1 MDWEIRNKSNGL
13 HKEGSLIPKKKET
26 HCTNHRLQRLL
37 STQICWA
44 PPTIEWMLI
53 LQPHVDLPFNLFGPW
68 ACKRWLSQ
76 IDTKHSSCS
85 KGNRRIYSEPNT
97 GGHGLGTQTRVTLY
111 GDLNGK
117 YPLLAQTF
125 EYLILSWW
133 HCLGVG
139 GDRRSRLS
147 GGSMP
152 LGAGFEGT
160 YPLHTSSLQSLLPI
174 WGLKYGLAAS
184 LALPPHLPLATMPPC
199 HAGLFIVPGKWWAK
213 INSSLSCF
221 WS

>member
-97 GGHGLGTQTRVTLY
+97 GGRGLGTQTRVTLY

-139 GDRRSRLS
+139 GIGGVDFPEEVCRWEQALRVRILS
-147 GGSMP
+147 ILP
-152 LGAGFEGT
+152 VC
-160 YPLHTSSLQSLLPI
+160 SL
-174 WGLKYGLAAS
+174 
-184 LALPPHLPLATMPPC
+184 C
-199 HAGLFIVPGKWWAK
+199 FLFGV
-213 INSSLSCF
+213 
-221 WS
+221 